1 MTQLILQALLNGVL
15 LGGIYAVY
23 AAGFSLIFGV
33 LKVINVAHGD
43 FVMLG
48 AFVTYWLF
56 ALGGVDPFLTVPIA
70 MAALFAL
77 GYLLQR
83 FVINR
88 VVAAPPLMSLLLT
101 FGISLVI
108 ANSASTAWTTD
119 FRMVTTSY
127 SGTNFTVGGVV
138 VPIARV
144 VTFAIAVLVVV
155 LLYALLQRTEVG
167 RAIRATAQ
175 DREMARLM
183 GVDSRRIF
191 AVTFAVGA
199 AITGMAGA
207 LVTAYFPVFPN
218 MGATYTMFAFCVV
231 VLGGMG
237 YVPGALWGGL
247 ALGIIQALSGT
258 FLSAGIS
265 FVITF
270 LVLYLMLILRP
281 VGLTGR
287 GLIE

>member
-1 MTQLILQALLNGVL
+1 MWQLLLQAVVNGVL

-33 LKVINVAHGD
+33 MKVINVAHGE

-56 ALGGVDPFLTVPIA
+56 ALGHVDPFLAVPVA
-70 MAALFAL
+70 MAVLFGL

-83 FVINR
+83 LLINR
-88 VVAAPPLMSLLLT
+88 VLSAPPLMSLLLT
-101 FGISLVI
+101 FGISLII
-108 ANSASTAWTTD
+108 ANSASAAWTTD
-119 FRMVTTSY
+119 FRMITTSY
-127 SGTNFTVGGVV
+127 AGSNFAVGGVV
-138 VPIARV
+138 FPIARL
-144 VTFAIAVLVVV
+144 VTFSIALLVVV
-155 LLYALLQRTEVG
+155 LLYVFLQRTEAG

-175 DREMARLM
+175 DRDMARLM

-191 AVTFAVGA
+191 ALTFAVGA

-218 MGATYTMFAFCVV
+218 MGGTYTMFAFCVV

-247 ALGIIQALSGT
+247 ALGIIQSLSGT

-270 LVLYLMLILRP
+270 LVLYGMLVIRP
-281 VGLTGR
+281 TGLTGR
-287 GLIE
+287 GLLE

>member
-1 MTQLILQALLNGVL
+1 MVLLIAQALLNGVL

-23 AAGFSLIFGV
+23 SAGFSLIFGV
-33 LKVINVAHGD
+33 MKVINVAHGE

-56 ALGGVDPFLTVPIA
+56 VLTRIDPFLTAPIA

-83 FVINR
+83 LVIHR

-108 ANSASTAWTTD
+108 ANTASAVWTTD

-127 SGTNFTVGGVV
+127 AGTNFSVGGLV
-138 VPIARV
+138 VPAARV
-144 VTFAIAVLVVV
+144 ATFGVALLVVA
-155 LLYALLQRTEVG
+155 LLYAFLQKTEVG

-175 DREMARLM
+175 DRDMARLM
-183 GVDSRRIF
+183 GVDCRRIF
-191 AVTFAVGA
+191 AMTFAVGA
-199 AITGMAGA
+199 AITGLAGS
-207 LVTAYFPVFPN
+207 LVTAYFPIFPN
-218 MGATYTMFAFCVV
+218 MGATYTLFAFCVV

-237 YVPGALWGGL
+237 YIPGALWGGL
-247 ALGIIQALSGT
+247 ALGIIQSMSGT

-270 LVLYLMLILRP
+270 VVLYLMLVLRP
-281 VGLTGR
+281 AGLTGR
-287 GLIE
+287 GLVE